1 MLKIFDQFYKLLF
14 SPSLL
19 TKLKWMKRI
28 LLLTLLISS
37 FQLSAQIEKNTI
49 MAGGSLTFNNHTPK
63 GGGSSSTTLV
73 INPDFGYF
81 VADNFAV
88 GAGLSLNA
96 YGSGNNIVYVSPYLR
111 YYVKNFYLQTKFD
124 YGRYNSHSN
133 SNLSFDLG
141 YALFLN
147 DNVALEPAFYF
158 SQNFNGQGS
167 NLGFK
172 MGFQI
177 YFNR

>member
-1 MLKIFDQFYKLLF
+1 MHSKTKI
-14 SPSLL
+14 
-19 TKLKWMKRI
+19 MKRI
-28 LLLTLLISS
+28 LLFTLLFIGLNAQA
-37 FQLSAQIEKNTI
+37 QLDTM
-49 MAGGSLTFNNHTPK
+49 MAGGSLTFNRYTPK
-63 GGGSSSTTLV
+63 NSNGTSSTWFSL
-73 INPDFGYF
+73 NPDFGYF

-88 GAGLSLNA
+88 GAGFSFNG
-96 YGSGNNIVYVSPYLR
+96 YGSGNNIVYFSPYLR
-111 YYVKNFYLQTKFD
+111 YYVKKFYLQSKFE
-124 YGRYNSHSN
+124 YGRLNSSSN
-133 SNLSFDLG
+133 SNLIFDLG

-158 SQNFNGQGS
+158 AQNLKGQGN

>member
-1 MLKIFDQFYKLLF
+1 
-14 SPSLL
+14 
-19 TKLKWMKRI
+19 MKRI

-49 MAGGSLTFNNHTPK
+49 MAGGSLTFNKYTPK
-63 GGGSSSTTLV
+63 TGSTTNSMTLS
-73 INPDFGYF
+73 INPNFGYF

-88 GAGLSLNA
+88 GAGLSFNA
-96 YGSGNNIVYVSPYLR
+96 YGSGNNFVYVSPYLR

-124 YGRYNSHSN
+124 YGRYNSQSN

-158 SQNFNGQGS
+158 SQNLNGQGS

>member
-1 MLKIFDQFYKLLF
+1 MHSK
-14 SPSLL
+14 
-19 TKLKWMKRI
+19 TKNMKRI
-28 LLLTLLISS
+28 LLFTLLFIGLNAQA
-37 FQLSAQIEKNTI
+37 QLDKNTM
-49 MAGGSLTFNNHTPK
+49 MAGGSLTFNRYTPK
-63 GGGSSSTTLV
+63 NSNGTSSTWFSL
-73 INPDFGYF
+73 NPDFGYF

-88 GAGLSLNA
+88 GAGFSFNG
-96 YGSGNNIVYVSPYLR
+96 YGSGNNIVYFSPYLR
-111 YYVKNFYLQTKFD
+111 YYVKKFYLQSKFE
-124 YGRYNSHSN
+124 YGRLNSQSN

-158 SQNFNGQGS
+158 SQNLNGQG
-167 NLGFK
+167 NNIGFK

>member
-1 MLKIFDQFYKLLF
+1 MYSK
-14 SPSLL
+14 
-19 TKLKWMKRI
+19 TKNMKRI
-28 LLLTLLISS
+28 LLFTLFFIGINA
-37 FQLSAQIEKNTI
+37 QAQIEKNTM
-49 MAGGSLTFNNHTPK
+49 MAGGSLTFNRYTPK
-63 GGGSSSTTLV
+63 NSNGTSSTSFSL
-73 INPDFGYF
+73 NPDFGYF
-81 VADNFAV
+81 VADNFAI
-88 GAGLSLNA
+88 GTGLSFNA

-111 YYVKNFYLQTKFD
+111 YYVKKFYLQTKFD
-124 YGRYNSHSN
+124 YGRFNSQSN

-158 SQNFNGQGS
+158 SQNLNGQG
-167 NLGFK
+167 NNVGFK

>member
-1 MLKIFDQFYKLLF
+1 MNSK
-14 SPSLL
+14 
-19 TKLKWMKRI
+19 TKNMKRI
-28 LLLTLLISS
+28 LLFTLLVFSLQANA
-37 FQLSAQIEKNTI
+37 QLEKNTI

-63 GGGSSSTTLV
+63 GGGSSSTTFS
-73 INPDFGYF
+73 INPNFGYF
-81 VADNFAV
+81 VAENFV
-88 GAGLSLNA
+88 IGTGLNFNA
-96 YGSGNNIVYVSPYLR
+96 YGSGNSFVYVSPYLR
-111 YYVKNFYLQTKFD
+111 YYVKKFYLQTKFD
-124 YGRYNSHSN
+124 YGRFNSQNN

-158 SQNFNGQGS
+158 AQNLNGQGS

>member
-1 MLKIFDQFYKLLF
+1 MKRTVFLALLF
-14 SPSLL
+14 LS
-19 TKLKWMKRI
+19 I
-28 LLLTLLISS
+28 
-37 FQLSAQIEKNTI
+37 QASAQLDKNTM
-49 MAGGSLTFNNHTPK
+49 MAGGSLVFNKYTPK
-63 GGGSSSTTLV
+63 GGGTSTTYFLY
-73 INPDFGYF
+73 NPNFGYF
-81 VADNFAV
+81 VADNFVV
-88 GAGLSLNA
+88 GAGIGFNA
-96 YGSGNNIVYVSPYLR
+96 YGSGNNIVHFSPYLR
-111 YYVKNFYLQTKFD
+111 YFVKKFYLQTKFD
-124 YGRYNSHSN
+124 YGRSNSQNN

-158 SQNFNGQGS
+158 SQNLNGQGS

>member
-1 MLKIFDQFYKLLF
+1 
-14 SPSLL
+14 
-19 TKLKWMKRI
+19 MKRI
-28 LLLTLLISS
+28 LLFTLLISS
-37 FQLSAQIEKNTI
+37 FQLTAQIKKNTI
-49 MAGGSLTFNNHTPK
+49 MAGGSLTFSNHTPK
-63 GGGSSSTTLV
+63 GGGSSSTIFN
-73 INPDFGYF
+73 INPNFGYF

-88 GAGLSLNA
+88 GTGLSFNA

-111 YYVKNFYLQTKFD
+111 YFVKKFYLQTKFD
-124 YGRYNSHSN
+124 YGRYYSQNN

-158 SQNFNGQGS
+158 SQNLNGQGS